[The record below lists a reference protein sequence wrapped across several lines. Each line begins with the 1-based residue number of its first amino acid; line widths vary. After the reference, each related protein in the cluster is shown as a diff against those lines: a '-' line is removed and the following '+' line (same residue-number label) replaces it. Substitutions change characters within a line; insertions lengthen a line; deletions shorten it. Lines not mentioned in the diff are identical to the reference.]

1 MPCRRAR
8 SFKSHHRIQTKLL
21 RRQVKRSSAMRPWLQ
36 AIILLVIIPVLAE
49 AQAGFVRNS
58 ILRPYEAKPVA
69 PVSFQNSQRIF
80 DLVRAGDVYLSLAD
94 AIALA
99 LENNLDLDV
108 ERYLPR
114 IAQTDIE
121 RAKGGGLPRGLS
133 LLVTEPPPGIG
144 GPNGPL
150 LTTLTASPTPAPPV
164 NTNLSDVALITQQQN
179 DLSVTGALPLSSG
192 PAIPQYDPAI
202 SGLLNWAHQTTPEY
216 NPLLTG
222 TSNWLVSNNF
232 NGNVGWT
239 QGFSPG
245 TQLSM
250 TFDTARLTTN
260 AARYTYNPIL
270 SSSLG
275 FTITQPLLRGFGI
288 DLNRRFI
295 HIARNNDKIADLVF
309 RQQVIDT
316 VAGIARLYTDLV
328 SLNEDVKVKREAL
341 QLAERLHEDNKNKV
355 EQGQQAPIELTR
367 AQAQVAVNQQALF
380 SAEGLVNQ
388 QELIVK
394 TAITRG
400 GLANPAIRAAH
411 IIATDTLTVPE
422 IESAGLVEALIAEAM
437 RNRPDLAQAGIQVA
451 NSQISL
457 KGSLNALRPQLDV
470 VGTVQNGGLSG
481 DVNPAA
487 AALTPGATLY
497 PGGYGTALGQIFRNN
512 FPSYTVGLQLNL
524 PLRNR
529 VAQADA
535 VRDELQVRQAQVR
548 RQQLQDQVRL
558 DVADAEESLRQ
569 ARAAYEAAV
578 EARRLQ
584 EQSVSVEQQTFA
596 VGLATNLTVIQYENY
611 LAQARSTEV
620 ASKGAYLKARIAL
633 QRAIGT
639 ILDENHVAIDD
650 AYRGAVARPPSA
662 LPTPAR

>member
-1 MPCRRAR
+1 MRCWW
-8 SFKSHHRIQTKLL
+8 QTA
-21 RRQVKRSSAMRPWLQ
+21 V
-36 AIILLVIIPVLAE
+36 LLVVIPVIGA
-49 AQAGFVRNS
+49 AQGGFVRNS
-58 ILRPYEAKPVA
+58 IIRPYEATPV
-69 PVSFQNSQRIF
+69 PPINLQNSQRIF
-80 DLVRAGDVYLSLAD
+80 DLMRAGQMYLSLAD

-99 LENNLDLDV
+99 LENNLDIEV

-114 IAQTDIE
+114 IAETEIL
-121 RAKGGGLPRGLS
+121 RAKGGGLLRGLS
-133 LLVTEPPPGIG
+133 LLVDEPPPGIG

-150 LTTLTASPTPAPPV
+150 LTTLTASSTPAPAV
-164 NTNLSDVALITQQQN
+164 NTNFSDVALITQQQN
-179 DLSVTGALPLSSG
+179 DLSVTGAIPLSAG

-202 SGLLNWAHQTTPEY
+202 SGLINWAHQSTTEF
-216 NPLLTG
+216 NPLVTG

-250 TFDTARLTTN
+250 TLDNARLTTN

-411 IIATDTLTVPE
+411 IIATDTLAVPE
-422 IESAGLVEALIAEAM
+422 TDSVPPVEALIGEAV
-437 RNRPDLAQAGIQVA
+437 RNRPDLAQAGIQVE

-481 DVNPAA
+481 DVNTAA
-487 AALTPGATLY
+487 AALTPGAALY
-497 PGGYGTALGQIFRNN
+497 PGGYGTALGQVFRNN

-529 VAQADA
+529 VAQADS
-535 VRDELQVRQAQVR
+535 VRDELQVRQSQLR
-548 RQQLQDQVRL
+548 RQQFEDQVRL
-558 DVADAEESLRQ
+558 EVADAYVAMQQ

-578 EARRLQ
+578 QSRLLQ
-584 EQSVSVEQQTFA
+584 EQSVKVEQETFD
-596 VGLATNLTVIQYENY
+596 VGLATNYLMIQYQTY
-611 LAQARSTEV
+611 LAQAQSTEV
-620 ASKGAYLKARIAL
+620 AAKGAYAKAKVAL
-633 QRAIGT
+633 DRAT
-639 ILDENHVAIDD
+639 
-650 AYRGAVARPPSA
+650 ARTLEVNQVSIQEAQNGRVSRASA
-662 LPTPAR
+662 PIPHP